1 MGIATQAPGTNPDAS
16 GRDVSFLADNN
27 ALKIIRDTIELA
39 LLYARDRE
47 IQINMGSFDLHG
59 DDNGHISLLADQNF
73 KLELPH
79 RASEDSPIINIYT
92 YGLRGKLLVHSFSP
106 SSDHNTEMIEATM
119 PSLDYFQQT
128 GLLTAMDAYQF
139 TSLREAL
146 SLIKSI
152 EFDYEYL
159 QQGAYQFIV
168 DLTKS
173 EARVRIHALLEDIP
187 SIIECLKDAKT
198 KKPII
203 IPQEIMNTLS
213 NDESYAMAFSHILNF
228 LFNILHPVMIDVQRR
243 LIGVIDDTDGLE
255 KKRDEAVLLHR
266 SRGERES
273 IFAWKPLRDIPYIQH
288 AERDA
293 ETLAILKKAGLL
305 PAETPEQG

>member
-27 ALKIIRDTIELA
+27 ALKIIRDTVELGF
-39 LLYARDRE
+39 LYARDRE
-47 IQINMGSFDLHG
+47 IQINMKSFDLHE
-59 DDNGHISLLADQNF
+59 NSSINTNLLSKEDF
-73 KLELPH
+73 RLELPH

-92 YGLRGKLLVHSFSP
+92 DGLRGKLLVHSFSP

-152 EFDYEYL
+152 EFDYQYL

-203 IPQEIMNTLS
+203 IPSEIINTLS

-266 SRGERES
+266 SRGEKRS
-273 IFAWKPLRDIPYIQH
+273 TFDWKPLRDIPYIQH

>member
-1 MGIATQAPGTNPDAS
+1 MDTPKQAPGTNPDAS

-27 ALKIIRDTIELA
+27 ALKIIRDTIDLG
-39 LLYARDRE
+39 LLYARHRE
-47 IQINMGSFDLHG
+47 IQINMESCDLHE
-59 DDNGHISLLADQNF
+59 NSLINTILLSEEGVG
-73 KLELPH
+73 LELPH

-159 QQGAYQFIV
+159 RQGEYQCIV

-173 EARVRIHALLEDIP
+173 EARVRINALLKDIP
-187 SIIECLKDAKT
+187 SVIECLENAKT

-203 IPQEIMNTLS
+203 IPSEIINTLS
-213 NDESYAMAFSHILNF
+213 DDESYAMAFSHILNF

-243 LIGVIDDTDGLE
+243 LVGVIDDTDGLE